1 MNTEQLMCSTPA
13 FECRLFRLIAW
24 SIEPRLSRTGEAVVR
39 EAGATVG
46 SISIACDRSTVRERV
61 VSGRPSASDIVEVS
75 YAPPYHSSRRGLPTW
90 A

>member
-46 SISIACDRSTVRERV
+46 SIIIACDRSTVSES
-61 VSGRPSASDIVEVS
+61 VSSEVRASEIVEVP
-75 YAPPYHSSRRGLPTW
+75 YAPYHSSRRGLPTW